1 MNTRNTN
8 GAKSKLCKAR
18 GLIHFVE
25 CLVPNRQL
33 INDECTDEWMDGW
46 RAG

>member
-18 GLIHFVE
+18 GLICFVE

-33 INDECTDEWMDGW
+33 INDECIDEWMDGW